1 MRFRRLA
8 VTTGTTKFLIVGLD
22 RPRHIGVQYK
32 SDIGFVNPHTE
43 SDGGYHD
50 NPGFSHKN
58 VLICVTLFLIHTG
71 VIRECTESPTF
82 KKLRYCLGFLSRKA
96 IDNATGSI
104 VWGQEVQYLS
114 TIADFGGD
122 RQFDVGSIE
131 SLHMNRGVAGEH
143 EFQNFLTSDLVR
155 GRRGRKDWGFRK
167 IFT

>member
-1 MRFRRLA
+1 MLSTLSVLTCIFLVNENTTHTDILESKQHVRFRRLA

-104 VWGQEVQYLS
+104 VWGQEVQ
-114 TIADFGGD
+114 
-122 RQFDVGSIE
+122 
-131 SLHMNRGVAGEH
+131 
-143 EFQNFLTSDLVR
+143 
-155 GRRGRKDWGFRK
+155 
-167 IFT
+167 